1 MTRTRAIQVIVGAT
15 WTSTVMVVLK
25 LAGPAGGSWWLALSP
40 VPIVLGLLGLGW
52 LAVTVATFVIAM
64 KENREQHRRQ

>member
-1 MTRTRAIQVIVGAT
+1 MTRTRAVQVLVGAA

-52 LAVTVATFVIAM
+52 TVVTFTTFVIAM
-64 KENREQHRRQ
+64 LENRDQHRR